1 MIHILIVYTC
11 VGYSALED
19 YKDRICSTLP
29 GDYNNTAV
37 RLQTLIGA
45 SDHMIQWILTGDMSK
60 VNHRIYQVVL
70 VYVCF
75 EPHFIK
81 FCDIM
86 EVLVADDRYIM
97 ELRTSNSS
105 VHMYVIM
112 SYCMLY
118 MYIYPFIYVP
128 IKFQSYILHR
138 CVNQFC

>member
-1 MIHILIVYTC
+1 MESYKERVCECLP
-11 VGYSALED
+11 AD
-19 YKDRICSTLP
+19 YK
-29 GDYNNTAV
+29 NTAV

-86 EVLVADDRYIM
+86 EVLAAGSMTVRYIV
-97 ELRTSNSS
+97 ELRESKY
-105 VHMYVIM
+105 VCPCIHGMHMNDM
-112 SYCMLY
+112 
-118 MYIYPFIYVP
+118 IYNILLTFIY
-128 IKFQSYILHR
+128 
-138 CVNQFC
+138 

>member
-1 MIHILIVYTC
+1 MY
-11 VGYSALED
+11 VGYSILED
-19 YKDRICSTLP
+19 YKDRICSNLP
-29 GDYNNTAV
+29 DDYNNAAV

-86 EVLVADDRYIM
+86 EALVADNRVVL
-97 ELRTSNSS
+97 ELRKSECT
-105 VHMYVIM
+105 
-112 SYCMLY
+112 
-118 MYIYPFIYVP
+118 
-128 IKFQSYILHR
+128 
-138 CVNQFC
+138 

>member
-1 MIHILIVYTC
+1 MQVLMNHGLCMYI
-11 VGYSALED
+11 GYSILED
-19 YKDRICSTLP
+19 YKDRICSNLP
-29 GDYNNTAV
+29 DDYNNVAV

-86 EVLVADDRYIM
+86 EVLVADSRVVL
-97 ELRTSNSS
+97 ELRKSECS
-105 VHMYVIM
+105 
-112 SYCMLY
+112 
-118 MYIYPFIYVP
+118 
-128 IKFQSYILHR
+128 
-138 CVNQFC
+138 